1 MTNNKKAPWAPV
13 ASNIVLI
20 GMMGC
25 GKTTIGRMLSKTLGR
40 ELIDTDE
47 LIESWEGRSISE
59 IFATD
64 GEDYFRDQE
73 LGVAEELARRRDI
86 IISCGGGLPLRPDC
100 IGSLKYS
107 GTVIWLR
114 RDPGET
120 YDTMEVSGRPLAQ
133 QGRQAF
139 LDRFAQREPI
149 YRKCAD
155 IIIEDF
161 SSPEATLNKILE
173 ALK

>member
-1 MTNNKKAPWAPV
+1 MINGSHWNPEKR
-13 ASNIVLI
+13 NLVLI

-25 GKTTIGRMLSKTLGR
+25 GKTTLGTMLARQLGWTLV
-40 ELIDTDE
+40 DTDV
-47 LIESWEGRSISE
+47 LIVQREGRSISE

-73 LGVAEELARRRDI
+73 LGVSEELALGSNLV
-86 IISCGGGLPLRPDC
+86 ISCGGGLPLRPDC

-120 YDTMEVSGRPLAQ
+120 YDTMDTSNRPLAQ
-133 QGRQAF
+133 QGRQDF
-139 LDRFAQREPI
+139 LDRFAAREPI
-149 YRKCAD
+149 YRACAD
-155 IIIEDF
+155 IIIDDF
-161 SSPEATLNKILE
+161 TSPEVTLNKILE

>member
-1 MTNNKKAPWAPV
+1 MINGSNWNPV
-13 ASNIVLI
+13 KSNIVLI

-25 GKTTIGRMLSKTLGR
+25 GKTTLGTMLAQKLGR
-40 ELIDTDE
+40 RLVDTDE
-47 LIESWEGRSISE
+47 LIVAREGRSINE

-64 GEDYFRDQE
+64 GEGYFRDQE
-73 LGVAEELARRRDI
+73 LGVSEELARERDLV
-86 IISCGGGLPLRPDC
+86 ISCGGGLPLRPDC

-120 YDTMEVSGRPLAQ
+120 YDTMDNSGRPLAQ
-133 QGRQAF
+133 QGRQDF

-149 YRKCAD
+149 YRSCAD
-155 IIIEDF
+155 IVIDDF
-161 SSPEATLNKILE
+161 TSPEVTLNKILE